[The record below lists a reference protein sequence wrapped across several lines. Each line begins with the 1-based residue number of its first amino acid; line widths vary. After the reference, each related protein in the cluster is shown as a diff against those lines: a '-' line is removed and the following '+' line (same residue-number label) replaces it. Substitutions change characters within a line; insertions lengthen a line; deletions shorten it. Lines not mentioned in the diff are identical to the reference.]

1 MDAAE
6 FFSEFRRMC
15 KSSNDCTKCQYHG
28 NKCDNANEIFEKT
41 VAVVEKWSQEHPR
54 KTRQSEFLNM
64 CPTAM
69 VDDVCVLDVCPAI
82 IDVRYR
88 ERGGRNCGNLTRLSC
103 QDCRREFWMQGVE

>member
-1 MDAAE
+1 MDALK
-6 FFSEFRRMC
+6 FFKEWNRMC
-15 KSSNDCTKCQYHG
+15 SSSNECAKCPFNGQ
-28 NKCDNANEIFEKT
+28 KCDLIRGIMEEHIA
-41 VAVVEKWSQEHPR
+41 AVEQWSKEHPR

-64 CPTAM
+64 CPTAR

-103 QDCRREFWMQGVE
+103 QDCRREFWMQEVE